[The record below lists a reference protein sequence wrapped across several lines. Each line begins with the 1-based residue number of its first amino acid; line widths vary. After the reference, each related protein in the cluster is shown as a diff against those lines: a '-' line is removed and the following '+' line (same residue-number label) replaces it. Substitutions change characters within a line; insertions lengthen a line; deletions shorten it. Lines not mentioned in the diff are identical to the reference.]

1 MENKN
6 QVHTSFL
13 RRVPHGRQMPQPFS
27 NPMFD
32 SIALKRLIVPLI
44 IEQILAV
51 TVGMADIMMVSQ
63 AGQYATSGVSLV
75 DTISTLLIQVFSAL
89 ATGGAVIS
97 SHYLGKGKTSDAC
110 RAANQLVLSVGFMG
124 FFIMLLSL
132 IGNRWILTTIYGHV
146 DTSVMD
152 AAETYFFITACS
164 YPFLAIY
171 NGCAALCRS
180 MGDSKI
186 SMKTSILMNIINV
199 AGNALLVLVFHLGVI
214 GVAIP
219 TLISR
224 IVAASVM
231 LLVIHNQ
238 KRPIH
243 IDAHFRLGFDWKLIK
258 EILGI
263 GIPTGL
269 DGSLFQIGKLLVAS
283 LVSTFG
289 TASIAAN
296 AVGNTLA
303 SFEVIPGSAIG
314 LAMITVVGQTLGA
327 NEQEQAKYYTKKLMK
342 IIYISMGLLN
352 LVLIFLCDPILTLY
366 NLEPD
371 AFSMARFVVLLHG
384 ICGVFLWPIAFA
396 LPNAL
401 RAGGDARF
409 IMFISII
416 SMWTFRIGFSYLLG
430 QFFQLGLAGVWIA
443 MVIDWVCRST
453 FFVWR
458 FQNGKW
464 IHKLE

>member
-1 MENKN
+1 MGKLN
-6 QVHTSFL
+6 QFHLPFLHTPIRHTSKL
-13 RRVPHGRQMPQPFS
+13 LTFS

-32 SIALKRLIVPLI
+32 STALKRLIIPLV

-97 SHYLGKGKTSDAC
+97 SHYLGKGRKKDAC
-110 RAANQLVLSVGFMG
+110 RAANQLLLSVGLMG
-124 FFIMLLSL
+124 FFIMFLSL
-132 IGNRWILTTIYGHV
+132 IGNGWILSIIYGHV
-146 DTSVMD
+146 DANVME

-199 AGNALLVLVFHLGVI
+199 TGNALLVLVFHLGVV
-214 GVAIP
+214 GVAVP

-231 LLVIHNQ
+231 LFVIHNQ
-238 KRPIH
+238 NRPIH
-243 IDAHFRLGFDWKLIK
+243 IDARFRLGFDWKLIK

-327 NEQEQAKYYTKKLMK
+327 DEQEQAKYYTKKLMK

-409 IMFISII
+409 IMFISIA

-430 QFFQLGLAGVWIA
+430 QFFSLGLAGVWIA
-443 MVIDWVCRST
+443 MVIDWVCRSA

-458 FQNGKW
+458 FYNGKW
-464 IHKLE
+464 IHKVG

>member
-1 MENKN
+1 MANN
-6 QVHTSFL
+6 
-13 RRVPHGRQMPQPFS
+13 RQLSLPFS

-32 SIALKRLIVPLI
+32 TAALKRLIIPLI

-75 DTISTLLIQVFSAL
+75 DTISVLLIQVFSAL

-97 SHYLGKGKTSDAC
+97 SHYLGKGREADAC
-110 RAANQLVLSVGFMG
+110 RAANQLVLSVGAMG
-124 FFIMLLSL
+124 IFIMVLSL
-132 IGNRWILTTIYGHV
+132 LGNQWILSAIYGHV
-146 DTSVMD
+146 DTNVMN
-152 AAETYFFITACS
+152 AAETYFYITACS
-164 YPFLAIY
+164 YPFLALY

-186 SMKTSILMNIINV
+186 SMKTSILMNVINV
-199 AGNALLVLVFHLGVI
+199 TGNAILVLIFHLGVV

-224 IVAASVM
+224 IVAAGVM
-231 LLVIHNQ
+231 IFVIHNQ
-238 KRPIH
+238 TRPIH

-327 NEQEQAKYYTKKLMK
+327 NETKQAQYYTK

-352 LVLIFLCDPILTLY
+352 LILVFLCDPILTLY

-371 AFSMARFVVLLHG
+371 AFAMARFVVLLHG
-384 ICGVFLWPIAFA
+384 ICGAFLWPIAFA

-401 RAGGDARF
+401 RSGGDARF
-409 IMFISII
+409 IMIVSIA
-416 SMWTFRIGFSYLLG
+416 SMWTFRIGL
-430 QFFQLGLAGVWIA
+430 
-443 MVIDWVCRST
+443 VIDWICRSS
-453 FFVWR
+453 FFLWR
-458 FQNGKW
+458 FKSGKW
-464 IHKLE
+464 IHKL

>member
-1 MENKN
+1 MANN
-6 QVHTSFL
+6 
-13 RRVPHGRQMPQPFS
+13 RQLSLPFS

-32 SIALKRLIVPLI
+32 TAALKRLIIPLI

-75 DTISTLLIQVFSAL
+75 DTISVLLIQVFSAL

-97 SHYLGKGKTSDAC
+97 SHYLGKGREADAC
-110 RAANQLVLSVGFMG
+110 RAANQLVLSVGAMG
-124 FFIMLLSL
+124 IFIMVLSL
-132 IGNRWILTTIYGHV
+132 LGNQWILSAIYGHV
-146 DTSVMD
+146 DTNVMN
-152 AAETYFFITACS
+152 AAETYFYITACS
-164 YPFLAIY
+164 YPFLALY

-186 SMKTSILMNIINV
+186 SMKTSILMNVINV
-199 AGNALLVLVFHLGVI
+199 TGNAILVLIFHLGVV

-224 IVAASVM
+224 IVAAGVM
-231 LLVIHNQ
+231 IFVIHNQ
-238 KRPIH
+238 TRPIH

-327 NEQEQAKYYTKKLMK
+327 NETKQAQYYTKKLMQ

-352 LVLIFLCDPILTLY
+352 LILVFLCDPILTLY

-371 AFSMARFVVLLHG
+371 AFAMARFVVLLHG
-384 ICGVFLWPIAFA
+384 ICGAFLWPIAFA

-401 RAGGDARF
+401 RSGGDTRF
-409 IMFISII
+409 IMIVSIA

-430 QFFQLGLAGVWIA
+430 QFFGLGLAGVWIA
-443 MVIDWVCRST
+443 MVIDWICRSS
-453 FFVWR
+453 FFLWR
-458 FQNGKW
+458 FKSGKW
-464 IHKLE
+464 IHKL

>member
-1 MENKN
+1 MQRE
-6 QVHTSFL
+6 VPSF
-13 RRVPHGRQMPQPFS
+13 P
-27 NPMFD
+27 
-32 SIALKRLIVPLI
+32 
-44 IEQILAV
+44 
-51 TVGMADIMMVSQ
+51 
-63 AGQYATSGVSLV
+63 
-75 DTISTLLIQVFSAL
+75 
-89 ATGGAVIS
+89 

-110 RAANQLVLSVGFMG
+110 RAANQLVLSVGLMG

-443 MVIDWVCRST
+443 MVIDWVCRVPSLYGDFKMESGFT
-453 FFVWR
+453 
-458 FQNGKW
+458 N
-464 IHKLE
+464 

>member
-1 MENKN
+1 MMKK
-6 QVHTSFL
+6 QSLHFPSSG
-13 RRVPHGRQMPQPFS
+13 HSAHKAMPFS
-27 NPMFD
+27 NPLFD
-32 SIALKRLIVPLI
+32 SEALKRLIVPLV

-51 TVGMADIMMVSQ
+51 TVGMADIIMVSQ
-63 AGQYATSGVSLV
+63 VGQHATSGVSLV
-75 DTISTLLIQVFSAL
+75 DTISNLLIQVFSAL

-97 SHYLGKGKTSDAC
+97 SRYVGKGRHEDAC
-110 RAANQLVLSVGFMG
+110 RAANQLLLSIGAMG
-124 FFIMLLSL
+124 ILIMAVSL
-132 IGNRWILTTIYGHV
+132 IGNGWILATIYGKV
-146 DTSVMD
+146 DASVME
-152 AAETYFFITACS
+152 AAETYFYITACS

-180 MGDSKI
+180 MGDSKV
-186 SMKTSILMNIINV
+186 SMKTSLLMNAINV
-199 AGNALLVLVFHLGVI
+199 VGNATLVLGFHM
-214 GVAIP
+214 GVAGVAYP
-219 TLISR
+219 TLVSR
-224 IVAASVM
+224 IVAA
-231 LLVIHNQ
+231 VIMVAVVHNQ

-258 EILGI
+258 EILSI

-327 NEQEQAKYYTKKLMK
+327 NETEQAKYYTKKLMY
-342 IIYISMGLLN
+342 IIYISMGILN
-352 LVLIFLCDPILTLY
+352 LALVFLCNPILTLY

-384 ICGVFLWPIAFA
+384 ICGAFLWPIAFA

-401 RAGGDARF
+401 RAGGDVRF
-409 IMFISII
+409 IMIVSIA

-443 MVIDWVCRST
+443 MIIDWICRSF
-453 FFVWR
+453 FFVRR
-458 FQNGKW
+458 FFSGKW
-464 IHKLE
+464 IHKIN